1 MVVTK
6 MRVACGSGLEIVPP
20 EEFSKVEERAL
31 PSSPWSCTCP
41 CYDIT
46 NVYSWSPEQPAS
58 ACLTSLS
65 HRGVEGPSS
74 CHLLS
79 SARVHGGERPSSPS
93 LWASLE
99 LGQRQKWG
107 TSCWPPT
114 SSPGP
119 RHGGASQDGDHTV
132 GAGSAG
138 TARSQVLVLL
148 LGVPRTS
155 TSLSSQIQ
163 DLPGCVGSF
172 HHEISK
178 VLLLLYEKRA
188 QEGTGEQA
196 LACEILILLPQLRNA
211 PPTNPSP
218 SSCVPFL
225 LYLSWEDAASVGPGP
240 QAGSQ
245 QLGTPIVYDK
255 NFECP
260 PRGFPAGGISPASG
274 KWNLGWG
281 PTASMPHPTCP
292 ARSGGGPLGSS
303 ILGRRWLCSPDPQ
316 RRVALWR

>member
-1 MVVTK
+1 MCLPTLAFGHPITAASQTLP
-6 MRVACGSGLEIVPP
+6 RGLRDTGKRLLTPCA
-20 EEFSKVEERAL
+20 ERD
-31 PSSPWSCTCP
+31 SYCP
-41 CYDIT
+41 
-46 NVYSWSPEQPAS
+46 
-58 ACLTSLS
+58 L
-65 HRGVEGPSS
+65 
-74 CHLLS
+74 LLS
-79 SARVHGGERPSSPS
+79 
-93 LWASLE
+93 LASF
-99 LGQRQKWG
+99 
-107 TSCWPPT
+107 PIP
-114 SSPGP
+114 
-119 RHGGASQDGDHTV
+119 
-132 GAGSAG
+132 
-138 TARSQVLVLL
+138 
-148 LGVPRTS
+148 
-155 TSLSSQIQ
+155 
-163 DLPGCVGSF
+163 
-172 HHEISK
+172 EISK

-260 PRGFPAGGISPASG
+260 PRGFLAGGISPASG